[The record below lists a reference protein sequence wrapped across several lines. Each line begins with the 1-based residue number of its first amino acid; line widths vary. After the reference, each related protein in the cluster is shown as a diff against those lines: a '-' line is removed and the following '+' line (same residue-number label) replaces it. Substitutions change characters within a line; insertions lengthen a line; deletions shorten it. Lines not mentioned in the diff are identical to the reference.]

1 MISSI
6 VIVLGVIAPVI
17 SGVLFSPY
25 KDVLIGF
32 HWQTNVMGTVIDPQ
46 QALLQVLQNT
56 DVDIVT
62 LGFATGDC
70 GIEQWSGL
78 SANIVANN
86 VGSWVSG
93 GKKYIISTGG
103 SDGGFKCA
111 SDEKFRDFINRYNSD
126 SLVGIDF
133 DIETTWLTQA
143 DIESL
148 VERVKN
154 AQAHFPKLRWSFTV
168 PTLGGDS
175 SPNIGDRGQYVLK
188 AINKYGLTNYYINL
202 MAMDY
207 GSISQW
213 TCVVSNGQC
222 DMGQSAVRAA
232 QTLHTQFGVPYS
244 QIELTPMIGGND
256 FNKTIA
262 PQQFFEINDV
272 EKVTSFAV
280 ENGLAGVHFWS
291 FDRDNDCPEGVAS
304 ATCNTYGKGGTLGFT
319 KAFTASLKSKL
330 STSSGASTS
339 NLPTPIEDL

>member
-1 MISSI
+1 MISCI
-6 VIVLGVIAPVI
+6 LIALCAISPVI
-17 SGVLFSPY
+17 SSVLFSPY
-25 KDVLIGF
+25 KDVIIGM
-32 HWQTNVMGTVIDPQ
+32 HWQNYSMGTVLRTPP
-46 QALLQVLQNT
+46 LLQVLH
-56 DVDIVT
+56 DIGVDTVT
-62 LGFATGDC
+62 WGFAIGEC
-70 GIEQWSGL
+70 GSETWGNLPADEI
-78 SANIVANN
+78 AKNN
-86 VGSWVSG
+86 VASWVSA

-103 SDGGFKCA
+103 SSGAFKCT
-111 SDEKFRDFINRYNSD
+111 SDVKFKAFINRYNSD

-133 DIETTWLTQA
+133 DIESTWLNQEE
-143 DIESL
+143 IESL

-154 AQAHFPKLRWSFTV
+154 AQPHFPQLRWSFTV

-175 SPNIGDRGQYVLK
+175 SPNLGDSGQYVLK

-222 DMGQSAVRAA
+222 DMGQSAVTAA
-232 QTLHTQFGVPYS
+232 QTLHTQFGVPFS
-244 QIELTPMIGGND
+244 HIELTPMIGGND
-256 FNKTIA
+256 FDETIA

-272 EKVTSFAV
+272 ERVTSFAV

-304 ATCNTYGKGGTLGFT
+304 ATCNNYGKGGTLGFT
-319 KAFTASLKSKL
+319 KAFTSSLKSKL
-330 STSSGASTS
+330 SAFPEASTS